1 MSARLTRRLLA
12 LAMIVSVVVLAT
24 AIVGHS
30 HAQASEE
37 QNCQIC
43 HFGHAP
49 FPEPATATAVQAP
62 VSFTRYVPVFK
73 ISADTIAI
81 RTLSIPRAPPA

>member
-12 LAMIVSVVVLAT
+12 LAMVVSVVVLAT

-49 FPEPATATAVQAP
+49 FPEPAAAAAVQVP
-62 VSFTRYVPVFK
+62 VSFAGYVPVFK
-73 ISADTIAI
+73 TSADASPV